1 MTGSDVSAA
10 PQAALWRCEQPRKKN
25 RAHAGSPVGCP
36 PPPPPSTW
44 SFGLDPYLHS
54 STATRRQAV
63 PRPVSCCG
71 SRRWRTATLTFPSAA
86 PTARSGR
93 CSATRQESP
102 CWCVDAAG
110 EELPGTRRA
119 EGPPPSCLS
128 FCQLHR
134 QRVLLSGYLNGTRA
148 LHLPQC
154 AQDGRYRP
162 AQVDSSGQGWC
173 VDADGME
180 VYGTRQR
187 GAPLSCPSPCQVSV
201 RRAVRASTP
210 GSPPPQCD
218 RDEQR
223 VLATQCQ
230 LIGTAGRSTL
240 SILDAFSMHPEAFR
254 SLAEFRARL
263 PGVHAYCYCADP
275 QGRELP
281 ETGME
286 LLPLGEE
293 DDAAALTALAPSV
306 QEAPVF
312 RLLRRRF
319 LALRLLLSGSF
330 RCPTVCEVERSLADR
345 LGGRGFAPVCSQ
357 DGSYVPTQCHG
368 PTCWCVD
375 TRGDEVFG
383 SRVRDSVPNCG
394 SSSSPCQLE
403 RQRALSHLFL
413 GPSAPFI
420 DDLISALPRDGSA
433 SFAESPSQEM
443 QHELWLHW
451 RALREQLL
459 DGGLGEILSQA
470 SRLFPASGQG
480 SRLLG
485 DLMGG
490 IFPTQELALT
500 AAGANLQPG
509 RIAEMLFGGG
519 FLKNLKFF
527 NFTGAVGGRGTFNFS
542 KVFGQVGLTGMY
554 DGANFEELARLFAP
568 GEDSYLTR
576 GSSNFSRES
585 FNFDQSIDD
594 SFARATN
601 LERNRNVLG
610 FVVTLLEDPRFYGL
624 IRDIA
629 PLIGLSGGDV
639 GMNALTFLRVARKT
653 DRRRTPRTPT
663 TARGRRARSWRA
675 AARTAAPTSR
685 CKCRGAACWCVDVH
699 GKEIAGTRAVGGA
712 PPRCPSACEGERTR
726 ALLARR
732 GRPVGTPLFVPE
744 CDGAGDYRP
753 VQCSGD
759 RCFCVGAGG
768 AEVPG
773 TGRPLG
779 DPVTCPTSCQAAA
792 AGELLQQLRH
802 LGPVLQRRRTEL
814 TAAPLRPAVRRAR
827 RVASGAVRRRRP
839 ADPEFVDAWTKDE
852 GDASK
857 ATLSDLR
864 ALLARARGAGGG
876 ERTAKLP
883 EFLYDSG
890 RQDLFPEL
898 SLYPS
903 LRGPPEVLNFSG
915 SFGRFLRNPEVVWK
929 ILTENASFV
938 YTGDY
943 AEFSGGYGDF
953 ESRLCWCVDAA
964 GHEIDGTRTASPG
977 QLPKCPGACHLAAA
991 DVSRYLQQADLLI
1004 GSAGASSAGEGIA
1017 FGRGLAFTEDE
1028 LLGSPLG
1035 LGDVKGEVAAILA
1048 GGTGYAVRLAA
1059 QAAMHFHWRRR
1070 FFGLGTIGEGVFNG
1084 FDPYMPQCTEPG
1096 GWEPAQCDKSSGFC
1110 WCVDAAGEF
1119 VAGSLVAR
1127 PRRRPQCATPC
1138 QRARAEALLTGWKSL
1153 GSVENGSSIEVLTKH
1168 TPACTPAGGQFE
1180 ARQRDSE
1187 SGLERRSWCVDPAS
1201 GQQAEPLGRDDPSG
1215 DIRCPSLCEL
1225 RRRQALLRD
1234 AGLGSVPECDS
1245 RGDYAAR
1252 QCAEGTCWCASAG
1265 GEEIPGTRRHAGE
1278 PSVVCHEPRCQLPQ
1292 DERRAGGWALVCE
1305 DGTTAGGLQ
1314 RCSLACLRGFARTLD
1329 GAGHGGGAPQEFQ
1342 CNATSG
1348 EWIGSSPQP
1357 DACQE
1362 IHPWQAVQLSI
1373 SFTLRFP
1380 EEKVCNPEY
1389 EGLLESFNSFLL
1401 ADLTARGFCHL
1412 ANGAQV
1418 PASAPGGGSAAV
1430 AVCDVASVRVR
1441 CQDALRLLVNVTW
1454 RSSLSR
1460 LPVQSYPDLHNI
1472 ERAFVAHAQRFA
1484 QLLDNRGYR
1493 LALNGRDYS
1502 SEGAARFRKDELYDT
1517 SPAFRMACEPG
1528 YVRIAQGCAACLR
1541 GSLWRDGVC
1550 APCPADHYQD
1560 EPGQT
1565 ACTPCPADSGTLT
1578 AGAAAASQCRTP
1590 CEREALRRGQLGA
1603 GERVELYCDPEG
1615 LYEGEKPTKGGHDEV
1630 RRMFEEVPSEDLVLG
1645 AVDAVALR
1653 IRTETGPVQEVE
1665 PRCLQEC
1672 LKEERCDFLVF
1683 STQGDVSS
1691 CHFYNGS
1698 RESYQCE
1705 TAPEAPGFLGDP
1717 DSSWVERLSCRPR
1730 VSLSPGSVFTVYRKK
1745 GHELPLWDGQLYRPT
1760 GFGNAASGAYRTL
1773 ALPAGTTTL
1782 PDAHLYCRSACSAQA
1797 CCDGFLLKE
1806 LPLDNG
1812 DDRDCVI
1819 AVSPFMLRV
1828 EREAP
1833 GDRIGGLSSPSAVT
1847 IAPRQHALINSAK
1860 KRQSGWPRTA
1870 DEYGDGECSGLRVH
1884 KPSRTFGFSLG
1895 GVHYNATFKDL
1906 GAYEKDAGLPRV
1918 AARPSSGPLEAGF
1931 TLDLQRGGALFS
1943 QIYLW
1948 AADVS
1953 GRFSTLRPEEVTL
1966 QPEMRVAQQNFWLF
1980 RRAFSPAAGHLVSPS
1995 SLDASAGCRG
2005 DALCKAAVVGD
2016 GPAGWLECLLYPDTQ
2031 SCGTSQQLLERPAR
2045 VPSCASLLPRLDG
2058 TLYRKRAVHG
2068 PGPARSAPASR
2079 RVVTSPN
2086 PRASRS
2092 APYGSHSAERSTFE
2106 GTADVILP
2114 SLNRSE
2120 WQIYGCGKKRDGAE
2134 GPVRRLYRRTAFRS
2148 EIGVLL
2154 RSVANLTG
2162 MALFDG
2168 FSRCERTCDEDPC
2181 CEGFAFLRSSLSSG
2195 EALLQCAT
2203 HTGPGVQLCGR
2214 ESPVGATFGC
2224 PPPGVDTASSLF
2236 GWYRAQARSSPQT
2249 AQLCPAVSLPPAPTK
2264 GAADGF
2270 HCLDVSTA
2278 AVDPT
2283 ISAFDVV
2290 VLLGPGAGGSPR
2302 AAPPSDEWCLAACQ
2316 QSPWCAS
2323 VGVRHLEDR
2332 TRCVLHA
2339 ETLACSHGARGGR
2352 HCRLGVLEPP
2362 ARLYRKKGGGQGP
2375 MRPTVPLGS
2384 GQLQGTS
2391 RTVEVDSQV
2400 KVVDVFLGVPYA
2412 APPLDANRFS
2422 GPQPP
2427 RPLAVNETWD
2437 ADRYMPDC
2445 LQPDGQRGTSLSEDC
2460 LYLNI
2465 FVPKVKPH
2473 NASVL
2478 VFFPGGDNSFGGS
2491 AQGPLDPS
2499 YLAALG
2505 DIIVVTANYRLGL
2518 FGFLSTGDEAA
2529 AGNWGLLDQ
2538 QAALRWVRDH
2548 AALFGGSAGAVTVAG
2563 DRSSA
2568 DNVGLHLVAPGSRG
2582 LFQRAILMGG
2592 SVLSPSAVQL
2602 DSAAARSQAASLA
2615 QLVGCGHSSSE
2626 YLVRCLRGRSALALN
2641 AAQAQLLSGEYLQRW
2656 AAVVD
2661 GHFLRDIPAEAA
2673 ARGALADVDI
2683 VLGATEDDGALGR
2696 SRLPQVFPRFTT
2708 MSYSSAGFD
2717 VALQKVLRGAGDSS
2731 FARDAVRWFYK
2742 RGDGADPPPLAA
2754 DESWLLS
2761 NVSRDYDV
2769 VCPAVHMAEMWAS
2782 RGKAN
2787 AFLYYVPTP
2796 QSWNTLEW
2804 EPHSDTQLAFG
2815 VPLHPERKG
2824 RFCVA
2829 EQQLSRHFIGYLA
2842 NFVKS
2847 GDPSFPN
2854 RHARGAGSRLLP
2866 AWPRFSLNEAGGFY
2880 KEVRAGMRNH
2890 RGLKMRECSFW
2901 KDYVQ
2906 PLMAATGGIGEVER
2920 QWREDYHAWRQEA
2933 LLEWRV
2939 QMSNFRAA
2947 VTGSMATERPAAAP
2961 YV

>member
-1 MTGSDVSAA
+1 MTGSDVSAV
-10 PQAALWRCEQPRKKN
+10 PQAALWQREQAEEEEP
-25 RAHAGSPVGCP
+25 G
-36 PPPPPSTW
+36 
-44 SFGLDPYLHS
+44 
-54 STATRRQAV
+54 TRRQPQYSDSKTSRASSCELLRQQAMEDGRSHV
-63 PRPVSCCG
+63 PQCSPYGAFRPLQCD
-71 SRRWRTATLTFPSAA
+71 AA
-86 PTARSGR
+86 GDS
-93 CSATRQESP
+93 

-119 EGPPPSCLS
+119 EGQPPSCLS

-180 VYGTRQR
+180 VYGTRQL

-223 VLATQCQ
+223 ILATQCQ

-240 SILDAFSMHPEAFR
+240 SLLDAFSMHPEAFR

-293 DDAAALTALAPSV
+293 DDAAALTALAPSA

-413 GPSAPFI
+413 GPSAPFT

-433 SFAESPSQEM
+433 SFAESPSQEK

-459 DGGLGEILSQA
+459 DGGLSEILSQA

-500 AAGANLQPG
+500 AAGANVQPG

-594 SFARATN
+594 PFARATN

-624 IRDIA
+624 VRDIA

-639 GMNALTFLRVARKT
+639 GMNALTFLRVAEE
-653 DRRRTPRTPT
+653 DRQTQNAADADDGPRASRPFV
-663 TARGRRARSWRA
+663 ARCGEDGGAYE
-675 AARTAAPTSR
+675 PVQ
-685 CKCRGAACWCVDVH
+685 CCGAACWCVDAH
-699 GKEIAGTRAVGGA
+699 GREVAGTRAVGGV
-712 PPRCPSACEGERTR
+712 PPRCPSACEGERAR

-773 TGRPLG
+773 TWRPLG
-779 DPVTCPTSCQAAA
+779 DPVTCPTPCQVAA

-802 LGPVLQRRRTEL
+802 LGPVLRGD
-814 TAAPLRPAVRRAR
+814 APSSPPPIYVPRCDARGGWRPVQCD
-827 RVASGAVRRRRP
+827 GAGQQIR
-839 ADPEFVDAWTKDE
+839 EFVDAWTKDE

-864 ALLARARGAGGG
+864 ALLARARGAGGDG
-876 ERTAKLP
+876 LRSFLS
-883 EFLYDSG
+883 FLYDSG

-903 LRGPPEVLNFSG
+903 LQGPIEVLNLSG
-915 SFGRFLRNPEVVWK
+915 SSSRFLRNPEVVWK

-1004 GSAGASSAGEGIA
+1004 GSAGASSAGEGVA

-1096 GWEPAQCDKSSGFC
+1096 AWEPAQCDKSSGFC

-1127 PRRRPQCATPC
+1127 PRRRPQCATLC

-1187 SGLERRSWCVDPAS
+1187 SGLEQRSWCVDPAS

-1252 QCAEGTCWCASAG
+1252 QCAERTCWCASAG

-1278 PSVVCHEPRCQLPQ
+1278 PGVVCHEPRCQLPQ
-1292 DERRAGGWALVCE
+1292 DERRVGGWALVCE
-1305 DGTTAGGLQ
+1305 DGTNAAAAGLQ

-1329 GAGHGGGAPQEFQ
+1329 GASHGGGAPQEFQ

-1412 ANGAQV
+1412 SNGAQ
-1418 PASAPGGGSAAV
+1418 SAPGGGSGAV
-1430 AVCDVASVRVR
+1430 AVCDAASVRVR

-1484 QLLDNRGYR
+1484 QLLDDRGYR

-1528 YVRIAQGCAACLR
+1528 YVRIAQGCAACPR

-1550 APCPADHYQD
+1550 APCPTDHYQD

-1578 AGAAAASQCRTP
+1578 TGAAAASQCRTP

-1615 LYEGEKPTKGGHDEV
+1615 LYEGEKPAKGGQDEV

-1705 TAPEAPGFLGDP
+1705 TASEAPGFLGDP

-1745 GHELPLWDGQLYRPT
+1745 GHELPSWDGQLYRPT

-1812 DDRDCVI
+1812 VLVCALLSGPTVLTCR
-1819 AVSPFMLRV
+1819 
-1828 EREAP
+1828 AP
-1833 GDRIGGLSSPSAVT
+1833 
-1847 IAPRQHALINSAK
+1847 
-1860 KRQSGWPRTA
+1860 GWPRTA

-1895 GVHYNATFKDL
+1895 GVHYNASNPPSAVASTAAAATAATAAAAQVPAAALCGAPMCSL
-1906 GAYEKDAGLPRV
+1906 GLCRESFAVTACAS
-1918 AARPSSGPLEAGF
+1918 AAP
-1931 TLDLQRGGALFS
+1931 
-1943 QIYLW
+1943 
-1948 AADVS
+1948 DVS

-1980 RRAFSPAAGHLVSPS
+1980 RRAFSPQQATSWCLRR
-1995 SLDASAGCRG
+1995 CRG
-2005 DALCKAAVVGD
+2005 DALCKAATVGD

-2031 SCGTSQQLLERPAR
+2031 SCGTSQQLLDWPAR
-2045 VPSCASLLPRLDG
+2045 APSCASLLPRLDG
-2058 TLYRKRAVHG
+2058 TLYR
-2068 PGPARSAPASR
+2068 
-2079 RVVTSPN
+2079 
-2086 PRASRS
+2086 
-2092 APYGSHSAERSTFE
+2092 
-2106 GTADVILP
+2106 
-2114 SLNRSE
+2114 
-2120 WQIYGCGKKRDGAE
+2120 KRDGAE

-2148 EIGVLL
+2148 EVGVLL

-2181 CEGFAFLRSSLSSG
+2181 CEGFAFLRSSLSR

-2236 GWYRAQARSSPQT
+2236 GWYRAQARSSPQA

-2290 VLLGPGAGGSPR
+2290 VLLGPGAGGSPQ

-2323 VGVRHLEDR
+2323 VGVRHLGER

-2339 ETLACSHGARGGR
+2339 ETLACSGHGARGGR
-2352 HCRLGVLEPP
+2352 HCHLGVLEPP
-2362 ARLYRKKGGGQGP
+2362 ARLYRKKGGGQGLV
-2375 MRPTVPLGS
+2375 RPTVPLGS
-2384 GQLQGTS
+2384 GQLQGAS

-2422 GPQPP
+2422 GPQAP
-2427 RPLAVNETWD
+2427 RPLAVNVTWD
-2437 ADRYMPDC
+2437 ADRYKPDC

-2602 DSAAARSQAASLA
+2602 DSAAAAARSQAAALA

-2626 YLVRCLRGRSALALN
+2626 YLVRCLRSRSALALN

-2742 RGDGADPPPLAA
+2742 RGDGANPPPLAA

-2787 AFLYYVPTP
+2787 AFLYYVPTQ

-2824 RFCVA
+2824 RSCVA

-2866 AWPRFSLNEAGGFY
+2866 AWPRFSLNEAGGLY

-2947 VTGSMATERPAAAP
+2947 VTGSTATERPAAAP

>member
-1 MTGSDVSAA
+1 CELLRQQAMEDGRLHVPQCSPHGAFRPLQCDAA
-10 PQAALWRCEQPRKKN
+10 GE
-25 RAHAGSPVGCP
+25 
-36 PPPPPSTW
+36 
-44 SFGLDPYLHS
+44 
-54 STATRRQAV
+54 
-63 PRPVSCCG
+63 
-71 SRRWRTATLTFPSAA
+71 
-86 PTARSGR
+86 
-93 CSATRQESP
+93 P

-154 AQDGRYRP
+154 TQDGRYRP

-180 VYGTRQR
+180 VYGTRQL

-240 SILDAFSMHPEAFR
+240 SLLDAFSMHPEAFR

-281 ETGME
+281 ETGDRGVRSFLFVAYFSGHGLNHE
-286 LLPLGEE
+286 VVGSVLGKTRHEKFLKVQDRLPGHI
-293 DDAAALTALAPSV
+293 V
-306 QEAPVF
+306 
-312 RLLRRRF
+312 R
-319 LALRLLLSGSF
+319 
-330 RCPTVCEVERSLADR
+330 PTVCEVERSLAER

-357 DGSYVPTQCHG
+357 DGSYIPTQCHG

-403 RQRALSHLFL
+403 RQLALSHLFL

-420 DDLISALPRDGSA
+420 DDLISALPRDGSV
-433 SFAESPSQEM
+433 SFSESPSQEM

-470 SRLFPASGQG
+470 SRLFPASGQA

-485 DLMGG
+485 DLVGG
-490 IFPTQELALT
+490 IFHTQELALT
-500 AAGANLQPG
+500 AAGANVQPG
-509 RIAEMLFGGG
+509 RIAEMLFGDR

-594 SFARATN
+594 PFARATN

-610 FVVTLLEDPRFYGL
+610 FVVTLLEDARFYGL
-624 IRDIA
+624 VRDIT

-639 GMNALTFLRVARKT
+639 GLNALTFLRMAEEDRPTQNAADAADGPPASRPFVARCGE
-653 DRRRTPRTPT
+653 DGGAYEPVQ
-663 TARGRRARSWRA
+663 
-675 AARTAAPTSR
+675 
-685 CKCRGAACWCVDVH
+685 CHGAACWCVDAH
-699 GKEIAGTRAVGGA
+699 GREIAGTRAVGGA
-712 PPRCPSACEGERTR
+712 PPRCPSACEGERAR

-779 DPVTCPTSCQAAA
+779 DPVTCPTPCQAAA
-792 AGELLQQLRH
+792 ASELLQQLRH
-802 LGPVLQRRRTEL
+802 LGPVLRGD
-814 TAAPLRPAVRRAR
+814 APSSLPPLYVPRCDARGGWRPVQCD
-827 RVASGAVRRRRP
+827 GAGQQIR
-839 ADPEFVDAWTKDE
+839 EFVDAWTKDE
-852 GDASK
+852 GNASK

-864 ALLARARGAGGG
+864 ELLARVRGAGGG
-876 ERTAKLP
+876 GGGGGKGLRSFLS
-883 EFLYDSG
+883 FLYDSG
-890 RQDLFPEL
+890 RQDMFPEL

-915 SFGRFLRNPEVVWK
+915 SSGRFLRNPEVVWK

-943 AEFSGGYGDF
+943 AEFSGRYADF

-964 GHEIDGTRTASPG
+964 GHEIDGTRTVSPG

-991 DVSRYLQQADLLI
+991 DVNRYLQQADLLI
-1004 GSAGASSAGEGIA
+1004 GSAGASSAGEGVA

-1035 LGDVKGEVAAILA
+1035 LGDVKGEVAAVLA

-1070 FFGLGTIGEGVFNG
+1070 FFGPGTIGEGVFNG

-1096 GWEPAQCDKSSGFC
+1096 GWEPAQCVVRAGAGFC

-1168 TPACTPAGGQFE
+1168 TPACTPSRKYKKCHYLLRPNWWPSPSYSYTPTHPSPTTNA
-1180 ARQRDSE
+1180 E
-1187 SGLERRSWCVDPAS
+1187 S
-1201 GQQAEPLGRDDPSG
+1201 
-1215 DIRCPSLCEL
+1215 PSLCEL
-1225 RRRQALLRD
+1225 RRRQALLRN

-1252 QCAEGTCWCASAG
+1252 QCADGTCWCAGAG
-1265 GEEIPGTRRHAGE
+1265 GEEIPDTRRHAGE
-1278 PSVVCHEPRCQLPQ
+1278 PGVVCHEPRCELPQ
-1292 DERRAGGWALVCE
+1292 DERRAGRWALVCE
-1305 DGTTAGGLQ
+1305 DGAAATAAAGLQ
-1314 RCSLACLRGFARTLD
+1314 RCLLACLRGFAHTLD
-1329 GAGHGGGAPQEFQ
+1329 GAGHDGGAPREFQ

-1380 EEKVCNPEY
+1380 EEKMCNPEY

-1412 ANGAQV
+1412 SNGV
-1418 PASAPGGGSAAV
+1418 GSDAV
-1430 AVCDVASVRVR
+1430 AVCDAASVRVR

-1484 QLLDNRGYR
+1484 QLLDDRGYR

-1517 SPAFRMACEPG
+1517 SPAFRVACEPG
-1528 YVRIAQGCAACLR
+1528 YVRIAQGCAACPR
-1541 GSLWRDGVC
+1541 GSLWRDGGC
-1550 APCPADHYQD
+1550 ALCPADHYQD
-1560 EPGQT
+1560 EAGQT
-1565 ACTPCPADSGTLT
+1565 ACTPCPADTGTLT
-1578 AGAAAASQCRTP
+1578 AGAAAAFQCRTP

-1603 GERVELYCDPEG
+1603 GERLELYCDPEG
-1615 LYEGEKPTKGGHDEV
+1615 LYEGEKPAKGGQDEV

-1672 LKEERCDFLVF
+1672 LKEERCDFFVF

-1705 TAPEAPGFLGDP
+1705 KAPEEKSALGISLCVVFIAIKCFVRGVGFHV
-1717 DSSWVERLSCRPR
+1717 SSASGR
-1730 VSLSPGSVFTVYRKK
+1730 FYFHA
-1745 GHELPLWDGQLYRPT
+1745 GHELPSWDGQLYRPT

-1806 LPLDNG
+1806 LPPGVLVCALLSG
-1812 DDRDCVI
+1812 PTVLTCR
-1819 AVSPFMLRV
+1819 
-1828 EREAP
+1828 AP
-1833 GDRIGGLSSPSAVT
+1833 W
-1847 IAPRQHALINSAK
+1847 
-1860 KRQSGWPRTA
+1860 WPRTA

-1895 GVHYNATFKDL
+1895 GVHYNASNPPS
-1906 GAYEKDAGLPRV
+1906 AV
-1918 AARPSSGPLEAGF
+1918 ASTAA
-1931 TLDLQRGGALFS
+1931 AAAAAS
-1943 QIYLW
+1943 QVIYLW
-1948 AADVS
+1948 AGSEAGSRDVCLHTKAYTPQPGEPAGAADVS

-1980 RRAFSPAAGHLVSPS
+1980 RRAFSPPQQATSWCLRR
-1995 SLDASAGCRG
+1995 CRR
-2005 DALCKAAVVGD
+2005 DALCKAAAVGD

-2031 SCGTSQQLLERPAR
+2031 SCGTSQELLERPAR
-2045 VPSCASLLPRLDG
+2045 APSCASLLPRIDG
-2058 TLYRKRAVHG
+2058 TLYR
-2068 PGPARSAPASR
+2068 
-2079 RVVTSPN
+2079 
-2086 PRASRS
+2086 
-2092 APYGSHSAERSTFE
+2092 
-2106 GTADVILP
+2106 
-2114 SLNRSE
+2114 
-2120 WQIYGCGKKRDGAE
+2120 KRDGAE

-2162 MALFDG
+2162 MALSDG

-2181 CEGFAFLRSSLSSG
+2181 CEGFAFLRRALSSAG

-2214 ESPVGATFGC
+2214 ESPMGATFGC

-2249 AQLCPAVSLPPAPTK
+2249 AQLCPAVTLPPAPTK

-2270 HCLDVSTA
+2270 QSLDVSTA

-2302 AAPPSDEWCLAACQ
+2302 AAPPSDEWCLAVCQ
-2316 QSPWCAS
+2316 RSPWCAS
-2323 VGVRHLEDR
+2323 VGVRHLGDS

-2339 ETLACSHGARGGR
+2339 ETLACGYGARGGR

-2362 ARLYRKKGGGQGP
+2362 ARLYRKKAPSPGGGQGP
-2375 MRPTVPLGS
+2375 VRPVVPLGS
-2384 GQLQGTS
+2384 GQLQGAS

-2400 KVVDVFLGVPYA
+2400 KVIDVFLGVPYA

-2437 ADRYMPDC
+2437 ADRYKTRPDC

-2478 VFFPGGDNSFGGS
+2478 VFFHGGDNSFGGS

-2602 DSAAARSQAASLA
+2602 DSATARSQAASLA

-2626 YLVRCLRGRSALALN
+2626 YLVRCLRDRSALALN
-2641 AAQAQLLSGEYLQRW
+2641 AAQ
-2656 AAVVD
+2656 
-2661 GHFLRDIPAEAA
+2661 
-2673 ARGALADVDI
+2673 
-2683 VLGATEDDGALGR
+2683 
-2696 SRLPQVFPRFTT
+2696 
-2708 MSYSSAGFD
+2708 
-2717 VALQKVLRGAGDSS
+2717 
-2731 FARDAVRWFYK
+2731 
-2742 RGDGADPPPLAA
+2742 
-2754 DESWLLS
+2754 
-2761 NVSRDYDV
+2761 
-2769 VCPAVHMAEMWAS
+2769 
-2782 RGKAN
+2782 
-2787 AFLYYVPTP
+2787 
-2796 QSWNTLEW
+2796 
-2804 EPHSDTQLAFG
+2804 
-2815 VPLHPERKG
+2815 
-2824 RFCVA
+2824 
-2829 EQQLSRHFIGYLA
+2829 
-2842 NFVKS
+2842 
-2847 GDPSFPN
+2847 
-2854 RHARGAGSRLLP
+2854 
-2866 AWPRFSLNEAGGFY
+2866 
-2880 KEVRAGMRNH
+2880 
-2890 RGLKMRECSFW
+2890 
-2901 KDYVQ
+2901 
-2906 PLMAATGGIGEVER
+2906 
-2920 QWREDYHAWRQEA
+2920 
-2933 LLEWRV
+2933 
-2939 QMSNFRAA
+2939 
-2947 VTGSMATERPAAAP
+2947 
-2961 YV
+2961 